1 MLETMGDLLEEVRA
15 ATRVLSELG
24 REDGGLLPRMSAA
37 LRATCDDVDRRLT
50 SRELA
55 ILVVGPADG
64 GKRILINTAIGE
76 EILRVAAPEPAAV
89 VRVRHG
95 EPPQYTC
102 ELRDGGTGALPDALA
117 AKTRE
122 LDDETLRAERAL
134 ADAEREV
141 ADLRHRLDDLRSQA
155 PTLVMPIKPPLTTA
169 FERLLQRFIAFVR
182 ALVARVRTWRRPL
195 PAGGRTEVLGV
206 EVPVSAAPLARD
218 QRFDRIV
225 ALERSLVDAEPR
237 LEQAREAVASVHAAR
252 AAHAVER
259 RRVFFE
265 EVSALTD
272 EGARGREIVE
282 ITIDHPAALLPPGL
296 VLVDAPAL
304 GHADE
309 ATRDDAWRRFR
320 DDLGGVIAVS
330 PGGLLNVLAPD
341 LLERIAPI
349 PAHGVRGLVRGVGSA
364 EEATAELTTRL
375 RGQLPALF
383 ARIREESPT
392 VVAAHVT
399 RLVRDRLAIL
409 SRGAATATAE
419 SEAQVAILA
428 KRRVAIAAEHRA
440 RILERARPHIDE
452 AVRRTHHRA
461 REALRAGIAEL
472 VGEWRASITASDSRA
487 SVDACI
493 ESINTSAPVRLRKLC
508 DALTERIAAD
518 VQGAVDALDQRVLD
532 ELGVDR
538 VAVEGRSDV
547 GAPPFAVSVT
557 ELPDGEGAPPSVHGA
572 PLAAT
577 QDAFER
583 KRVGIGLGGAAAG
596 AALGTLVFP
605 GVGTAVGAVVG
616 VLAGFVEGTGALKR
630 QAIENARAHATK
642 VENELAGRLDE
653 AAPSVARDLAASIDA
668 TVESVLARGG
678 GTTPRLFEETD
689 RALAREREKLEEL
702 GRVRA
707 LLGAQEERF
716 TAIAERARIALAER
730 AAARR

>member
-1 MLETMGDLLEEVRA
+1 MGDLLEEVRA
-15 ATRVLSELG
+15 ATRTLSELG

-64 GKRILINTAIGE
+64 GKRVLINTAIGAE
-76 EILRVAAPEPAAV
+76 LLPVAAPEPAAV

-95 EPPQYTC
+95 EPPSYTC
-102 ELRDGGTGALPDALA
+102 ELREGGTGALPDALA

-122 LDDETLRAERAL
+122 LEDETLRAERAL
-134 ADAEREV
+134 ADAERTV

-155 PTLVMPIKPPLTTA
+155 PTLVMPVKPPLTTA
-169 FERLLQRFIAFVR
+169 FERLLQRFVAFFR

-206 EVPVSAAPLARD
+206 EVPAAPLARD

-237 LEQAREAVASVHAAR
+237 LEQAREALASVQAAR
-252 AAHAVER
+252 AAHAIER

-265 EVSALTD
+265 DVSALTD
-272 EGARGREIVE
+272 ESARGREIVE
-282 ITIDHPAALLPPGL
+282 ITIDHPSTLLPPGL
-296 VLVDAPAL
+296 VLVDAPPL

-309 ATRDDAWRRFR
+309 TTRDDAWRRFR

-349 PAHGVRGLVRGVGSA
+349 PAHGVRGLVRGVGTA
-364 EEATAELTTRL
+364 EEATAELATRL

-409 SRGAATATAE
+409 TRGAATATAE
-419 SEAQVAILA
+419 SEAQVASLA
-428 KRRVAIAAEHRA
+428 KRRTTIASDFRQ

-472 VGEWRASITASDSRA
+472 VGEWRSSITASDSRA

-518 VQGAVDALDQRVLD
+518 VQGAVDALDQQVLD

-596 AALGTLVFP
+596 AAIGTLVFP

-630 QAIENARAHATK
+630 QAIENVRAHATK

-653 AAPSVARDLAASIDA
+653 AAPSVARDLAASVDA
-668 TVESVLARGG
+668 TVESVVARGG
-678 GTTPRLFEETD
+678 GTTPQLFEETD

-716 TAIAERARIALAER
+716 TAIAERARVALGER